1 MEDPPSWEL
10 PLILALILVNGFF
23 SLSEMALVSSRRSK
37 LKARAESG
45 KKAWR
50 RVLAANEE
58 PSRFLSTI
66 QAGITLIGT
75 LAGAFGG
82 ARLAGPLALH
92 LERIP
97 GLESS
102 AQALSMALVVV
113 GITFLSIVLGEL
125 VPKQLALSNPEKI
138 AKLVVPFLEF
148 FAVLFK
154 PVVWL
159 LSGSSNAILALFG
172 VKRQSNEAVSEEEIH
187 LALKEAEH
195 SGIVQKN
202 ERDML
207 EGVFYL
213 GDRPV
218 EAFMTHR
225 AEIVY
230 LDMSASE
237 ETIRDVLKEN
247 PRIDIFP
254 VVKDDNIDNVSGTV
268 RARVLLEALL
278 AGETI
283 SLKHLCQKAVF
294 VPGTMSALKAFEIF
308 GKNDKSLLMILDE
321 YGGLAGTLSVS
332 DLIEE
337 ITGDFSREDKED
349 EMIVR
354 REDGSWLIGG
364 MSNLDEVIEVL
375 QWQALIGEHKE
386 FHTLAGFIFDR
397 LGRIPRTGERFE
409 WEDHQFEIVD
419 MDGNRI
425 DKVIVWPPI
434 KADPEDEPPAES

>member
-23 SLSEMALVSSRRSK
+23 SLSEMSLVSSRRSK
-37 LKARAESG
+37 LKARAEGG

-66 QAGITLIGT
+66 QTGITLIGT

-82 ARLAGPLALH
+82 ARLAEPLARGLST
-92 LERIP
+92 LP
-97 GLESS
+97 GLESY
-102 AQALSMALVVV
+102 AAFLSMAIVVS

-138 AKLVVPFLEF
+138 AKLVIPVLDI
-148 FAVLFK
+148 FAFLFK
-154 PVVWL
+154 PVVWI
-159 LSGSSNAILALFG
+159 LSGSSNAILAILG

-187 LALKEAEH
+187 MALKEAEH

-230 LDMSASE
+230 LDMDADE
-237 ETIRDVLKEN
+237 QAIRAILKEY

-268 RARVLLEALL
+268 QARVLLEALL

-283 SLKHLCQKAVF
+283 SLKLLCHKAVF
-294 VPGTMSALKAFEIF
+294 VPGTMSALKAFEVF
-308 GKNDKSLLMILDE
+308 GKNDHNLLMILDE

-337 ITGDFSREDKED
+337 ITGDFSREENED
-349 EMIVR
+349 EMLVR

-375 QWQALIGEHKE
+375 QWQDLIGEHKE

-397 LGRIPRTGERFE
+397 LGRIPRTGERFD
-409 WEDHQFEIVD
+409 WEQHQFEIVD

-425 DKVIVWPPI
+425 DKVIVWPPL
-434 KADPEDEPPAES
+434 KDAPEDDPPAES